1 VSDESSTPP
10 GKKDPALKAAV
21 KMVALTGIVLSVGAA
36 LLADFRAAIGVF
48 LGGMLAT
55 ANLMLFIRLG
65 EAFLEQKTSNR
76 TPWAALGFLKLLGL
90 FACVYLILKSGNVSA
105 LALVVGYGALPVGI
119 TISGLLRPKD

>member
-1 VSDESSTPP
+1 
-10 GKKDPALKAAV
+10 
-21 KMVALTGIVLSVGAA
+21 MVAITGIVLSLGAA
-36 LLADFRAAIGVF
+36 VLADFRAAIGVF

-65 EAFLEQKTSNR
+65 EAFLEQKSSSR